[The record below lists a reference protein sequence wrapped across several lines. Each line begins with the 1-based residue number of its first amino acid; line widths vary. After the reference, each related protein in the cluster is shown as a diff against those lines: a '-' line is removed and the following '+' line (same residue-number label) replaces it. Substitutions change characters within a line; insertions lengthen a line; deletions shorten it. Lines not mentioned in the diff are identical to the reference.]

1 MIKYCRHCN
10 NALNKEFL
18 DLSNQ
23 PPSNAYIC
31 RENIDKSEIYHPLK
45 VYVCESCWLVQIPEY
60 ANAKDLFTDE
70 YAYFSSVSSSWNM
83 HAKRFVIDAI
93 KNLNLDKT
101 TNVLEIASNDGY
113 LLQNFKGTD
122 IPFLGIEPTKSC
134 AKVSKAKGIETREV
148 FFTSS
153 YAEALKEE
161 KKFKL
166 IIANNVLAHVPDI
179 NDFLKGISI
188 ILEKRG
194 YVSIEFPHLLEL
206 IKNNQFDTIYHEHF
220 SYLSLKVVRKISSQ
234 YNLEVVD
241 VEKLSTHGGSL
252 RVWMRFKGLC
262 AISKNVASV
271 LNEEK
276 AFNLENINVYQNF
289 KEKVNKVKYEFLN
302 YLLKKKEFNER
313 VIGYGAA
320 AKGNTLLNFA
330 GVKADLIEFVIDK
343 APIKQ
348 GKYLPGSHIP
358 IVSPEILNNG
368 DFKELIVFP
377 WNIISEIK
385 KQLNEYKLITFIPK
399 YRTW

>member
-1 MIKYCRHCN
+1 M
-10 NALNKEFL
+10 
-18 DLSNQ
+18 SNQ

-31 RENIDKSEIYHPLK
+31 RENLDKSEIYHPLK

-70 YAYFSSVSSSWNM
+70 YAYFSGVSSSWNM
-83 HAKRFVIDAI
+83 HAKRFVLDSI
-93 KNLNLDKT
+93 KNLKLDKT

-134 AKVSKAKGIETREV
+134 AKVSKEKGIDTREV

-188 ILEKRG
+188 ILENRG

-206 IKNNQFDTIYHEHF
+206 IKNNQFDTIYHEHY
-220 SYLSLKVVRKISSQ
+220 SYLSLKVVKKIASQ
-234 YNLEVVD
+234 YSLEVVN

-252 RVWMRFKGLC
+252 RVWLRFKGIC
-262 AISKNVASV
+262 AVSKNVDNV

-276 AFNLENINVYQNF
+276 AFNLENLNVYENF
-289 KEKVNKVKYEFLN
+289 KEKTNKVKYVFLN
-302 YLLKKKEFNER
+302 YLLKKKELNER
-313 VIGYGAA
+313 VIAYGAA

-330 GVKADLIEFVIDK
+330 GVKSDLIEFVIDK

-358 IVSPEILNNG
+358 IVSPEVLNNG
-368 DFKELIVFP
+368 NFNELIVFP
-377 WNIISEIK
+377 WNIIGEIK
-385 KQLNEYKLITFIPK
+385 KQLNEYKLITFIPEYK
-399 YRTW
+399 TW